1 VGHVKFSNTVTIN
14 CPQREVFAY
23 LADFEN
29 VPRWNYA
36 IEQTRKVTGGPVGV
50 GSRYHQTRTLPR
62 RAEETFEVV
71 TFEPEHTI
79 VIRGD
84 LGPFHGDIA
93 YVLESAGDATAL
105 TNTMDLTAS
114 GPVRVVAPLASSR
127 ISDAVAA
134 NLDVLRQILE
144 RGGADQAPD

>member
-1 VGHVKFSNTVTIN
+1 MKFTNTVTIN
-14 CPQREVFAY
+14 RPQPEVFAY

-36 IEQTRKVTGGPVGV
+36 IERTHKITDGPVRV

-79 VIRGD
+79 VVRGD
-84 LGPFHGDIA
+84 LGPFHGDVA
-93 YVLESAGDATAL
+93 YVLESSGDATVV

-114 GPVRVVAPLASSR
+114 GPLRVVAPLASSR
-127 ISDAVAA
+127 VSNAVAA
-134 NLDVLRQILE
+134 NLDVLRKILE
-144 RGGADQAPD
+144 QEGGQG

>member
-1 VGHVKFSNTVTIN
+1 VKFTNTVTIN
-14 CPQREVFAY
+14 RPRSEVFAY
-23 LADFEN
+23 LADFEK

-36 IEQTRKVTGGPVGV
+36 IEQTRKITDGPVGV

-62 RAEETFEVV
+62 RADETFEVV

-79 VIRGD
+79 VVRGD

-93 YVLESAGDATAL
+93 YVLESSGGATTL
-105 TNTMDLTAS
+105 TNTMFLTAS
-114 GPVRVVAPLASSR
+114 GPLRVVAPLASSR
-127 ISDAVAA
+127 IKAAVAG

-144 RGGADQAPD
+144 RGSGAPDRPG